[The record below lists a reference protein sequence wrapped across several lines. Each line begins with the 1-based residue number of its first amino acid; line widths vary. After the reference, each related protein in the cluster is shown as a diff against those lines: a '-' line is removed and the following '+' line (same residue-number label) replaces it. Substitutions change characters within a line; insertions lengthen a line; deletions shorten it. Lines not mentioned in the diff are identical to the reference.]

1 MTDPDGQRSDGHS
14 MIWPALPSEARDL
27 PFTDTTMANNDTM
40 AHRAPDR
47 EIDATA
53 MGARVRAIRQ
63 RLGLSSAEL
72 ALRAGLSVGVISQIE
87 RGHAN
92 PSLRTLER
100 LRLALDVPLMV
111 LLEGPG
117 GAGTDPAF
125 VRRRHA
131 RPRLMVGNRGLG
143 KEILSP
149 PDTDGLR
156 FMIIT
161 MPPGAQSEDVLTG
174 PGQKAGLVLKG
185 QISLTVRDEQVR
197 IAEGD
202 SFQFPSDVKHAFVNN
217 TDQPAEIL
225 WIMVGPTYVTPV

>member
-1 MTDPDGQRSDGHS
+1 
-14 MIWPALPSEARDL
+14 
-27 PFTDTTMANNDTM
+27 MANNENM
-40 AHRAPDR
+40 AHRAPDT
-47 EIDATA
+47 EIDAIA

-63 RLGLSSAEL
+63 MLGLSSAEL
-72 ALRAGLSVGVISQIE
+72 ALQAGLSVGVISQIE
-87 RGHAN
+87 RGQAN
-92 PSLRTLER
+92 PSLRTLDR

-117 GAGTDPAF
+117 SAGTEPAF

-131 RPRLMVGNRGLG
+131 RPRLMVGKMGLS

-149 PDTDGLR
+149 PDSDGLR
-156 FMIIT
+156 FMVIT
-161 MPPGAQSEDVLTG
+161 VPPGAQSEDVLTG

-185 QISLTVRDEQVR
+185 QISLMVRDEQVQ

-217 TDQPAEIL
+217 TEQPAEVL
-225 WIMVGPTYVTPV
+225 WIMVGPSYVTPV

>member
-1 MTDPDGQRSDGHS
+1 MASNNNMAPRSPD
-14 MIWPALPSEARDL
+14 
-27 PFTDTTMANNDTM
+27 N
-40 AHRAPDR
+40 

-72 ALRAGLSVGVISQIE
+72 ALQAGLSVGVISQIE
-87 RGHAN
+87 RGQAN

-111 LLEGPG
+111 LLEGPDN
-117 GAGTDPAF
+117 AGNEPAF

-131 RPRLMVGNRGLG
+131 RPRLMVGNMGLT

-156 FMIIT
+156 FMVIT
-161 MPPGAQSEDVLTG
+161 VPPGAQSEDVLTG
-174 PGQKAGLVLKG
+174 PGQKAGVVLKG
-185 QISLTVRDEQVR
+185 QIGLTVDDEQAQ
-197 IAEGD
+197 IGEGD
-202 SFQFPSDVKHAFVNN
+202 SFQFASDVKHAFVNN
-217 TDQPAEIL
+217 TEQPAELL
-225 WIMVGPTYVTPV
+225 WIMVGPSHVTRV

>member
-1 MTDPDGQRSDGHS
+1 
-14 MIWPALPSEARDL
+14 
-27 PFTDTTMANNDTM
+27 MANNENM
-40 AHRAPDR
+40 AHRAPDN

-53 MGARVRAIRQ
+53 MGARVRAMRQ
-63 RLGLSSAEL
+63 KLGLSSAEL
-72 ALRAGLSVGVISQIE
+72 ALQAGLSVGVISQIE
-87 RGHAN
+87 RGQAN

-117 GAGTDPAF
+117 SAATEPAF

-131 RPRLMVGNRGLG
+131 RPRLMVGKMGLG

-156 FMIIT
+156 FMVIT
-161 MPPGAQSEDVLTG
+161 VPPGAQSEDVLTD

-185 QISLTVRDEQVR
+185 QINLMVRDEQVQ

-217 TDQPAEIL
+217 TEQPAEVL
-225 WIMVGPTYVTPV
+225 WIMVGPSYVTPV

>member
-1 MTDPDGQRSDGHS
+1 
-14 MIWPALPSEARDL
+14 
-27 PFTDTTMANNDTM
+27 
-40 AHRAPDR
+40 
-47 EIDATA
+47 
-53 MGARVRAIRQ
+53 
-63 RLGLSSAEL
+63 
-72 ALRAGLSVGVISQIE
+72 VISQIE
-87 RGHAN
+87 RGQAN

-117 GAGTDPAF
+117 RAGAEPAF

-131 RPRLMVGNRGLG
+131 RPRLMVGNMGLG

-149 PDTDGLR
+149 ADSDGLR
-156 FMIIT
+156 FMVIT

-185 QISLTVRDEQVR
+185 QISLMVRDEQVQ

-202 SFQFPSDVKHAFVNN
+202 SFQFPSDVEHGFVNN
-217 TDQPAEIL
+217 TDQPAEVL
-225 WIMVGPTYVTPV
+225 WIMVGPSYVTPV

>member
-1 MTDPDGQRSDGHS
+1 
-14 MIWPALPSEARDL
+14 
-27 PFTDTTMANNDTM
+27 MANNENM
-40 AHRAPDR
+40 AHRAPDS
-47 EIDATA
+47 EIDAIA

-63 RLGLSSAEL
+63 MLGLSSAEL
-72 ALRAGLSVGVISQIE
+72 ALQAGLSVGVISQIE
-87 RGHAN
+87 RGQAN

-117 GAGTDPAF
+117 SAGTEPAF

-131 RPRLMVGNRGLG
+131 RPRLMVGNMGLG

-149 PDTDGLR
+149 PDSDGLR
-156 FMIIT
+156 FMVIT
-161 MPPGAQSEDVLTG
+161 VPPGAQSEDVLTG

-185 QISLTVRDEQVR
+185 QISLMVRDEQVQ

-217 TDQPAEIL
+217 TEQPAEVL
-225 WIMVGPTYVTPV
+225 WIMVGPSYVTPV

>member
-1 MTDPDGQRSDGHS
+1 
-14 MIWPALPSEARDL
+14 
-27 PFTDTTMANNDTM
+27 MANNENM
-40 AHRAPDR
+40 AHRAPDT
-47 EIDATA
+47 EIDAIA

-63 RLGLSSAEL
+63 MLGLSSAEL
-72 ALRAGLSVGVISQIE
+72 ALQAGLSVGVISQIE
-87 RGHAN
+87 RGQAN
-92 PSLRTLER
+92 ASLRTLDR

-117 GAGTDPAF
+117 SAGTEPAF

-131 RPRLMVGNRGLG
+131 RPRLMVGKMGLS

-149 PDTDGLR
+149 PDSDGLR
-156 FMIIT
+156 FMVIT
-161 MPPGAQSEDVLTG
+161 VPPGAQSEDVLTG

-185 QISLTVRDEQVR
+185 QISLMVRDEQVQ

-217 TDQPAEIL
+217 TEQPAEVL
-225 WIMVGPTYVTPV
+225 WIMVGPSYVTPV

>member
-1 MTDPDGQRSDGHS
+1 MT
-14 MIWPALPSEARDL
+14 
-27 PFTDTTMANNDTM
+27 NNDNM
-40 AHRAPDR
+40 AHRTPDT
-47 EIDATA
+47 EIDAAA

-72 ALRAGLSVGVISQIE
+72 ALQAGLSVGVISQIE
-87 RGHAN
+87 RGQAN

-100 LRLALDVPLMV
+100 LRLALEVPLMV

-117 GAGTDPAF
+117 SAGAEPAF

-131 RPRLMVGNRGLG
+131 RPRLMVGNLGLS

-156 FMIIT
+156 FMVIT
-161 MPPGAQSEDVLTG
+161 VPPGAQSEDVLTG

-185 QISLTVRDEQVR
+185 QVNLTVRDEQVQMS
-197 IAEGD
+197 EGD
-202 SFQFPSDVKHAFVNN
+202 SFQFPSDVKHAFINN
-217 TDQPAEIL
+217 TDQPAELL
-225 WIMVGPTYVTPV
+225 WIMVGPSHVTRV

>member
-1 MTDPDGQRSDGHS
+1 
-14 MIWPALPSEARDL
+14 
-27 PFTDTTMANNDTM
+27 MANNENM
-40 AHRAPDR
+40 AHRAPDN

-53 MGARVRAIRQ
+53 MGARVRAMRQ
-63 RLGLSSAEL
+63 TLGLSSAEL
-72 ALRAGLSVGVISQIE
+72 ALQAGLSVGVISQIE
-87 RGHAN
+87 RGQAN

-100 LRLALDVPLMV
+100 LRLALKVPLMV

-117 GAGTDPAF
+117 SAAVEPAF

-131 RPRLMVGNRGLG
+131 RPRLMVGNMGLG

-156 FMIIT
+156 FMVIT
-161 MPPGAQSEDVLTG
+161 VPPGAQSEDVLTG

-185 QISLTVRDEQVR
+185 QINLMVRDEQVQ
-197 IAEGD
+197 ISEGD

-217 TDQPAEIL
+217 TDQPAEVL
-225 WIMVGPTYVTPV
+225 WIMVGLSYVTPV

>member
-1 MTDPDGQRSDGHS
+1 MAND
-14 MIWPALPSEARDL
+14 E
-27 PFTDTTMANNDTM
+27 TMAP
-40 AHRAPDR
+40 RVPDS

-63 RLGLSSAEL
+63 MLGLSSAEL

-87 RGHAN
+87 RGQAN
-92 PSLRTLER
+92 PSLRTMER

-111 LLEGPG
+111 LLEGTG
-117 GAGTDPAF
+117 SGAAEPAF

-131 RPRLMVGNRGLG
+131 RPRLMVGNMGLC

-149 PDTDGLR
+149 PNTDGLR
-156 FMIIT
+156 FMVIT
-161 MPPGAQSEDVLTG
+161 MPPGAQSVDVLTG

-185 QISLTVRDEQVR
+185 QISLMVHDEQVQV
-197 IAEGD
+197 AEGD

-217 TDQPAEIL
+217 TDQAAEVL
-225 WIMVGPTYVTPV
+225 WIMVGPSYVTHI

>member
-1 MTDPDGQRSDGHS
+1 
-14 MIWPALPSEARDL
+14 
-27 PFTDTTMANNDTM
+27 MANNDNM
-40 AHRAPDR
+40 AHRAPDN
-47 EIDATA
+47 EIDAAA

-72 ALRAGLSVGVISQIE
+72 ALQAGLSVGVISQIE
-87 RGHAN
+87 RGQAN

-100 LRLALDVPLMV
+100 LRLALEVPLMV

-117 GAGTDPAF
+117 SAGAEPAF

-131 RPRLMVGNRGLG
+131 RPRLLVGNLGLS

-156 FMIIT
+156 FMVIT
-161 MPPGAQSEDVLTG
+161 VPPGAQSEDVLTG

-185 QISLTVRDEQVR
+185 QVSLTVRDEQVQMT
-197 IAEGD
+197 EGD
-202 SFQFPSDVKHAFVNN
+202 SFQFPSDVKHAFINT
-217 TDQPAEIL
+217 TDQPAELL
-225 WIMVGPTYVTPV
+225 WIMVGPSYVTRV

>member
-1 MTDPDGQRSDGHS
+1 
-14 MIWPALPSEARDL
+14 
-27 PFTDTTMANNDTM
+27 MANNENM
-40 AHRAPDR
+40 AHRAPDN

-53 MGARVRAIRQ
+53 MGARVRAMRQ
-63 RLGLSSAEL
+63 KLGLSSAEL
-72 ALRAGLSVGVISQIE
+72 ALQAGLSVGVISQIE
-87 RGHAN
+87 RGQAN

-117 GAGTDPAF
+117 SAAAEPAF

-131 RPRLMVGNRGLG
+131 RPRLMVGKMGLG

-156 FMIIT
+156 FMVIT
-161 MPPGAQSEDVLTG
+161 VPPGAQSEDVLTG

-185 QISLTVRDEQVR
+185 QISLTVRDEQVQ

-202 SFQFPSDVKHAFVNN
+202 SFQFPSDVEHGFVNN
-217 TDQPAEIL
+217 TDQPAELL
-225 WIMVGPTYVTPV
+225 WIMVGPSHVTPV